1 MEYAEIKRKVDR
13 HIARVSEDFP
23 QNAFA
28 IAKALDLR
36 LKNSIECK
44 QDYQEQYPL
53 YNTNAILT
61 RFFGEYTI
69 YYDENH
75 AYRNFF
81 IAHEIAHYILGH
93 ESEGMSNDHDAQI
106 AAAIIV
112 APVELVHKN
121 HVKSAIQLSEQCKI
135 PINIAVLYLDE
146 IRPQTKFSAMSAIGK
161 PIGIAVMIIAVIVG
175 AIKFS
180 TLQANFPPITATE
193 APIQRINPDTYPTT
207 IPVEQNAS
215 DRLQCVYITQSGRK
229 YHTANCR
236 HIRGSEVTE
245 LSVEEAVALGKEPCA
260 DCIK

>member
-1 MEYAEIKRKVDR
+1 MVNR

-23 QNAFA
+23 QSAFT
-28 IAKALDLR
+28 IAKSLDLR
-36 LKNSIECK
+36 LKNSVECK
-44 QDYQEQYPL
+44 KDYQEQYPL

-61 RFFGEYTI
+61 RFCCEYTI

-93 ESEGMSNDHDAQI
+93 ASESMSNDHDAQI

-121 HVKSAIQLSEQCKI
+121 RVKSATQLSELCKI
-135 PINIAVLYLDE
+135 PVNIAVLYWDG
-146 IRPQTKFSAMSAIGK
+146 IQPQAKFSAMNAIGK
-161 PIGIAVMIIAVIVG
+161 PIGIAVIIAAVIVG
-175 AIKFS
+175 AMKFS
-180 TLQANFPPITATE
+180 SFQENFSSVTVTTA
-193 APIQRINPDTYPTT
+193 PVQRINPDAYPT
-207 IPVEQNAS
+207 IPAEKNAS
-215 DRLQCVYITQSGRK
+215 DSLQYVYITQSGKK

-236 HIRGSEVTE
+236 HIRSSDAVE
-245 LSVEEAVALGKEPCA
+245 LAVEEAFALGKEPCG